1 MKNPAYD
8 PDGTGSKTSCWISLS
23 TWGLFSSGL
32 LLYKYVIKWFSLLKM
47 NFMMLFN
54 LHWIDDFKLPL
65 NPHSQIN

>member
-32 LLYKYVIKWFSLLKM
+32 LLYKYVIKGFSLLK
-47 NFMMLFN
+47 
-54 LHWIDDFKLPL
+54 
-65 NPHSQIN
+65 